1 MTVQW
6 HKAILA
12 KLVTV
17 TAILFFAVLA
27 AGSSPR
33 AESQKGAGDTLS
45 SAQLEQM
52 VAPIALYPDALL
64 SQVLMASTYPL
75 EVVQAARWSS
85 ENPKVTGRAL
95 EDAMQKEDWDPSVKA
110 LTAAPQ
116 TLQMM
121 NDQLEWTQD
130 LGEAFLNRATSSML
144 SSACASAPTPPVI

>member
-1 MTVQW
+1 MSRMRCAFGNGERHDCAW
-6 HKAILA
+6 
-12 KLVTV
+12 LVCALLIAVAVRV
-17 TAILFFAVLA
+17 TPVSARGTPPA
-27 AGSSPR
+27 ADPPPLT
-33 AESQKGAGDTLS
+33 AQ
-45 SAQLEQM
+45 QLEQL

-130 LGEAFLNRATSSML
+130 LGEAFLAQQSDVL
-144 SSACASAPTPPVI
+144 